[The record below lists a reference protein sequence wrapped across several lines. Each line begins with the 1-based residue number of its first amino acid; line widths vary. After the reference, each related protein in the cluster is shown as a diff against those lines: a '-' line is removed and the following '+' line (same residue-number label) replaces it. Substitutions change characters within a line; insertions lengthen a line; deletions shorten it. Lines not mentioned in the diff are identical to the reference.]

1 MDTNL
6 SAAIALPQLW
16 AVRVKCRALLDM
28 TFHQESGHTVG
39 VDYVLSLSL
48 SLSRSLAAVSHR

>member
-16 AVRVKCRALLDM
+16 AVRVKCRALLDV

-39 VDYVLSLSL
+39 VDV
-48 SLSRSLAAVSHR
+48 RSLAAVPHRKPLV